1 MSKIDLLPHQV
12 DEVNLITQTGFGDQR
27 VGQQEPTEFFRGGH
41 NIEGARSRKPVS
53 LTSFSISSAFTY
65 VEIRC
70 GEISDLMVLLPDP
83 LGPAKTRNLGT
94 DIQPAHL
101 YHFANGDF
109 TARFGRCD
117 DPGRAISI

>member
-1 MSKIDLLPHQV
+1 M
-12 DEVNLITQTGFGDQR
+12 VNLIAQSGLTDQR
-27 VGQQEPTEFFRGGH
+27 VGQQELTEFFRGGH
-41 NIEGARSRKPVS
+41 NIEGGEIQKTVS
-53 LTSFSISSAFTY
+53 LTPFSISSAFTY

-101 YHFANGDF
+101 HHFANGDF

-117 DPGRAISI
+117 DPSRAIGI